1 MPQRWPFFSKR
12 KPPQPRFLDLFN
24 QSLHFHDIRQLF
36 DTELLEP
43 QYFTQKKLRK
53 KTHHSALRSRF
64 FVNFAPLKDIFPNL
78 TLFVYMTILRSLA
91 KIVSIFLFITVS
103 SSIGNQLNAQDGKA
117 LFSQNCASCHAVNKK
132 LTGPA
137 LAGVEDR
144 WSDKKNLYAWIK
156 NSAAF
161 LNTGDPYATKLYN
174 EYNKTAMNSFPG
186 LADKDIDAILA
197 YIKTVPAAG
206 ATPSGGQATAGAPA
220 EDSDSTLVFGILTLI
235 LALLSLILLQVN
247 SNLKKLS
254 DDKSG
259 IPATE
264 PVPFYRN
271 KAYIAFIAIIFFIGG
286 GYMTTVGAMNLG
298 RSKDYQPEQP
308 IYYSHKVHAGVNQI
322 NCQYCHAGT
331 YQGKQATFPSVNVCM
346 NCHAAINEYKGEP
359 LVRENGDIVDGTAE
373 IKKLYKYAGF
383 TEGQPWDAT
392 KAKPIEWVRIHNLPD
407 HVYFNHAQ
415 HVNAGQVACQQCHGD
430 IQNMG
435 EVKQFADLS
444 MGWCVNCHRET
455 KVQFKDNGF
464 YSIYEKFHADLKS
477 GKIDSTKGITV
488 EKIGGTECQKC
499 HY

>member
-1 MPQRWPFFSKR
+1 
-12 KPPQPRFLDLFN
+12 
-24 QSLHFHDIRQLF
+24 
-36 DTELLEP
+36 
-43 QYFTQKKLRK
+43 
-53 KTHHSALRSRF
+53 
-64 FVNFAPLKDIFPNL
+64 
-78 TLFVYMTILRSLA
+78 MTILRNLA
-91 KIVSIFLFITVS
+91 KIITIFLFITFS
-103 SSIGNQLNAQDGKA
+103 AAIGNQLNAQDGKA
-117 LFSQNCASCHAVNKK
+117 LFSANCASCHAVNKK

-144 WSDKKNLYAWIK
+144 WPEKKNLYAWIK

-161 LNTGDPYATKLYN
+161 LKTGDAYANNLYN
-174 EYNKTAMNSFPG
+174 EYNKVAMNQFPG
-186 LADKDIDAILA
+186 LSEADIDAILA
-197 YIKTVPAAG
+197 YIKSVPAPGAAPAGGAAAG
-206 ATPSGGQATAGAPA
+206 ATAPA
-220 EDSDSTLVFGILTLI
+220 ESDNSLVFGILSLI
-235 LALLSLILLQVN
+235 LAVVAIILLQVN
-247 SNLKKLS
+247 NNLKKLS
-254 DDKSG
+254 DEKLG
-259 IPATE
+259 VTPET

-271 KAYIAFIAIIFFIGG
+271 KRYIAFTAIILFVVG
-286 GYMTTVGAMNLG
+286 GYYTTIGAMGLG

-322 NCQYCHAGT
+322 NCQYCHIGT
-331 YQGKQATFPSVNVCM
+331 YQGKQATLPSVNVCM
-346 NCHAAINEYKGEP
+346 NCHQAINEYKGEP

-392 KAKPIEWVRIHNLPD
+392 KAQPIEWVRIHNLPD

-415 HVNAGQVACQQCHGD
+415 HVNAGQVACQQCHGE

-435 EVKQFADLS
+435 EVKQFSDLS

-464 YSIYEKFHADLKS
+464 YSIYEKFHEDIRT

>member
-1 MPQRWPFFSKR
+1 M
-12 KPPQPRFLDLFN
+12 RFL
-24 QSLHFHDIRQLF
+24 
-36 DTELLEP
+36 
-43 QYFTQKKLRK
+43 
-53 KTHHSALRSRF
+53 
-64 FVNFAPLKDIFPNL
+64 VNFAPLKDIFPYL
-78 TLFVYMTILRSLA
+78 TLFVHMTTLRNLV
-91 KIVSIFLFITVS
+91 KIVTIFLFITFS
-103 SSIGNQLNAQDGKA
+103 AAIGNQLNAQDGKA
-117 LFSQNCASCHAVNKK
+117 LFSANCASCHAVNKK

-144 WSDKKNLYAWIK
+144 WPDKQNLYAWIK

-161 LNTGDPYATKLYN
+161 LKTGDPYATNLYN
-174 EYNKTAMNSFPG
+174 EYNKVAMNNFPG
-186 LADKDIDAILA
+186 LSDADIDAILA
-197 YIKTVPAAG
+197 YIKTVPAPGAAPAG
-206 ATPSGGQATAGAPA
+206 GAAAGAPA
-220 EDSDSTLVFGILTLI
+220 SESDNSLVFGILSLI
-235 LALLSLILLQVN
+235 LAVLAIILLQVN

-254 DDKSG
+254 DDKLG
-259 IPATE
+259 VVPQT

-271 KAYIAFIAIIFFIGG
+271 KRYIAFTAILLFVLG
-286 GYMTTVGAMNLG
+286 GYYTTVGAMNLG

-322 NCQYCHAGT
+322 NCQYCHSGT
-331 YQGKQATFPSVNVCM
+331 YQGKQATLPSVNVCM
-346 NCHAAINEYKGEP
+346 NCHTAINEYKGDP
-359 LVRENGDIVDGTAE
+359 LVRENGEIVDGTAE

-392 KAKPIEWVRIHNLPD
+392 KAQPIEWIRIHNLPD

-415 HVNAGQVACQQCHGD
+415 HVNAGQVACQQCHGE

-435 EVKQFADLS
+435 EVKQFSDLS

-464 YSIYEKFHADLKS
+464 YSIYEKYHEDIRT

>member
-1 MPQRWPFFSKR
+1 M
-12 KPPQPRFLDLFN
+12 RFL
-24 QSLHFHDIRQLF
+24 
-36 DTELLEP
+36 
-43 QYFTQKKLRK
+43 
-53 KTHHSALRSRF
+53 
-64 FVNFAPLKDIFPNL
+64 VNFAPLKDIFPYL
-78 TLFVYMTILRSLA
+78 TLFVHMTTLRNLV
-91 KIVSIFLFITVS
+91 KIVTIFLFITCS
-103 SSIGNQLNAQDGKA
+103 AAIGNQLNAQDGKA
-117 LFSQNCASCHAVNKK
+117 LFSANCASCHAVNKK

-144 WSDKKNLYAWIK
+144 WPDKQNLYAWIK

-161 LNTGDPYATKLYN
+161 LKTGDPYATNLYH
-174 EYNKTAMNSFPG
+174 EYNKVAMNNFPG
-186 LADKDIDAILA
+186 LSDADIDAILA
-197 YIKTVPAAG
+197 YIKTVPAPGAAPAG
-206 ATPSGGQATAGAPA
+206 GAAVGAPA
-220 EDSDSTLVFGILTLI
+220 ESDNSLVFGILSLV
-235 LALLSLILLQVN
+235 LAVLAIILLQVN

-254 DDKSG
+254 DEKLG
-259 IPATE
+259 VTPQT

-271 KAYIAFIAIIFFIGG
+271 KRYIAFTAILLFVLG
-286 GYMTTVGAMNLG
+286 GYYTTVGAMNLG

-322 NCQYCHAGT
+322 NCQYCHSGT
-331 YQGKQATFPSVNVCM
+331 YQGKQATLPSVNVCM
-346 NCHAAINEYKGEP
+346 NCHTAINEYKGDP
-359 LVRENGDIVDGTAE
+359 LVRENGEIVDGTAE

-392 KAKPIEWVRIHNLPD
+392 KAQPIEWIRIHNLPD

-415 HVNAGQVACQQCHGD
+415 HVNAGQVACQQCHGE

-435 EVKQFADLS
+435 EVKQFSDLS

-464 YSIYEKFHADLKS
+464 YSIYEKYHEDIRT
-477 GKIDSTKGITV
+477 GKIDSAKGITV

>member
-1 MPQRWPFFSKR
+1 
-12 KPPQPRFLDLFN
+12 
-24 QSLHFHDIRQLF
+24 
-36 DTELLEP
+36 
-43 QYFTQKKLRK
+43 
-53 KTHHSALRSRF
+53 
-64 FVNFAPLKDIFPNL
+64 
-78 TLFVYMTILRSLA
+78 MTILRNLA
-91 KIVSIFLFITVS
+91 KIVSIFLLITFS
-103 SSIGNQLNAQDGKA
+103 TAIGNQLNAQDGKA
-117 LFSQNCASCHAVNKK
+117 LFSANCASCHAVNKK

-144 WSDKKNLYAWIK
+144 WPEKKNLYAWIK

-161 LNTGDPYATKLYN
+161 LKTGDAYANNLYN
-174 EYNKTAMNSFPG
+174 EYNKVAMNNFPG
-186 LADKDIDAILA
+186 LSDADIDAILA
-197 YIKTVPAAG
+197 YIKTVPAPGAAPAGGAAAG
-206 ATPSGGQATAGAPA
+206 ATAPA
-220 EDSDSTLVFGILTLI
+220 ESDNSLVFGILSLI
-235 LALLSLILLQVN
+235 LAVVAIILLQVN
-247 SNLKKLS
+247 NNLKKLS
-254 DDKSG
+254 DEKLG
-259 IPATE
+259 VTPET

-271 KAYIAFIAIIFFIGG
+271 KRYIAFTAILLFVLG
-286 GYMTTVGAMNLG
+286 GYYTTVGAMNLG

-322 NCQYCHAGT
+322 NCQYCHIGT
-331 YQGKQATFPSVNVCM
+331 YQGKQATLPSVNVCM
-346 NCHAAINEYKGEP
+346 NCHTAINEYKGDP
-359 LVRENGDIVDGTAE
+359 LVKENGDIVDGTAE

-392 KAKPIEWVRIHNLPD
+392 KAQPIEWVRIHNLPD

-415 HVNAGQVACQQCHGD
+415 HVNAGQVACQQCHGE

-435 EVKQFADLS
+435 EVKQFSDLS

-464 YSIYEKFHADLKS
+464 YSIYEKFHEDIRT